1 MCKNNLCFY
10 DYESTLTPEAL
21 VLSEMIPVVNAN
33 REEKNRISLDDLLKA
48 LEAGAEVDELTTIQE
63 EASTPEVEVE
73 INLVD
78 DPEVVEDV
86 IQDEELVEVKEE
98 ADIPIFESK
107 DKDKYEILLD
117 ILNRTYNPTEYKDEY
132 INMLRILYKESE
144 NDYVKQL
151 LKEALLKLVYET
163 IK

>member
-10 DYESTLTPEAL
+10 DYESTLSPEAL

-48 LEAGAEVDELTTIQE
+48 LEADIEVDELTTIQE

-78 DPEVVEDV
+78 DPEVVEDI

-107 DKDKYEILLD
+107 DKDKYEILLN

-163 IK
+163 IE

>member
-10 DYESTLTPEAL
+10 DYESTLSPEAL

-48 LEAGAEVDELTTIQE
+48 LEAGVEVDELTPIQE

-78 DPEVVEDV
+78 DPEVVEDI

-107 DKDKYEILLD
+107 DKYGILLD
-117 ILNRTYNPTEYKDEY
+117 ILNRTYNPTEYKDED
-132 INMLRILYKESE
+132 INMLRILYKDSE

-163 IK
+163 IE

>member
-10 DYESTLTPEAL
+10 DYGSTLSPEAL

-33 REEKNRISLDDLLKA
+33 REEKNRISLNDLLKA
-48 LEAGAEVDELTTIQE
+48 LEAGVEVDELTTIQE
-63 EASTPEVEVE
+63 EASTPEIEVE
-73 INLVD
+73 INLID
-78 DPEVVEDV
+78 DPDVVEDI
-86 IQDEELVEVKEE
+86 IQEEALVEVKEE

-107 DKDKYEILLD
+107 YKDKYGILLD
-117 ILNRTYNPTEYKDEY
+117 ILNRTYNPTEYKEGD

-151 LKEALLKLVYET
+151 LKEALIKLVYET
-163 IK
+163 I

>member
-10 DYESTLTPEAL
+10 DYESTLSPEAL
-21 VLSEMIPVVNAN
+21 VLSEIIPVVNAN
-33 REEKNRISLDDLLKA
+33 REEKNRISLDNLLKA
-48 LEAGAEVDELTTIQE
+48 LEAGVEVDELTTIQE

-78 DPEVVEDV
+78 DPEVVEDI

-98 ADIPIFESK
+98 ADILIFESK
-107 DKDKYEILLD
+107 DKDKYGILLD

>member
-10 DYESTLTPEAL
+10 DYESTLSPEAL

-48 LEAGAEVDELTTIQE
+48 LEADIEVDELTTIQE

-78 DPEVVEDV
+78 DPEVVEDI

-98 ADIPIFESK
+98 ADIAIFESK
-107 DKDKYEILLD
+107 DKDKYEILLN

-163 IK
+163 IE

>member
-10 DYESTLTPEAL
+10 DYESTLSPEAL

-33 REEKNRISLDDLLKA
+33 REEKNRISLDDLPKA
-48 LEAGAEVDELTTIQE
+48 LEAGVEVDELTTIQE

-78 DPEVVEDV
+78 DPEVVEDI

-107 DKDKYEILLD
+107 DKYGILLD